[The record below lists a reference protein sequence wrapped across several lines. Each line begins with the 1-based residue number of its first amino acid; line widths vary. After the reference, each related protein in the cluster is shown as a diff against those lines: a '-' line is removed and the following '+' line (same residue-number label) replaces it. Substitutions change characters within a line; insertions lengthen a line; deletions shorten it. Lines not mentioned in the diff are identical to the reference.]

1 MRTLLKNASVFTRDG
16 FIRHDILICDSHV
29 SFDISENEYSADTVY
44 DLNGLLI
51 IPGLCDVHVHLRE
64 PGFSYKETIKTGTE
78 AAAHGGYTAVCAMPN
93 LSPVPSTPENLK
105 IEQDI
110 IDRDALVHVYPFGS
124 ITMERKGSGALSMM
138 EALAPKVCGFS
149 DDGTGV
155 QEESVMRQAMVEAAR
170 LGRVISAHC
179 EDNREL
185 RPGGCIHDGEYARLY
200 NHVGIN
206 SASEWKQVER
216 DVKLAEETGVHYH
229 VCHVSTKESVEIIR
243 EAKKRGVHV
252 TCETGPHYLMFTDM
266 DLKES
271 GDWKMNPPIRDA
283 SDRHALLEGIKDG
296 TIDCIITD
304 HAPHSAEEKAKG
316 LDKSAFGIV
325 GLETCFAAM
334 YQNLVLHDPEHPDQ
348 ANAYSLPE
356 ASHMSEPDEDSGAR
370 RADGQQEDSTTGSE
384 RGNHGV
390 ISLGKL
396 IELMCVKPRRVFG
409 LPGPQYIEDGCVADL
424 SVVDLGKQWIV
435 DPDKFYSMGKSTLFK
450 GMKLQGEIV
459 KTFVSGREAYDRE
472 RGIIN

>member
-29 SFDISENEYSADTVY
+29 SFDIPENEYSADTVY

-93 LSPVPSTPENLK
+93 LNPVPSTSENLK
-105 IEQDI
+105 IEQNI

-124 ITMERKGSGALSMM
+124 ITIERKGSGELSKM

-155 QEESVMRQAMVEAAR
+155 QTEEVMRQAMVEAAR
-170 LGRVISAHC
+170 LGKLISAHC

-185 RPGGCIHDGEYARLY
+185 RPGGCIHDGEYARAHQ
-200 NHVGIN
+200 HVGIN

-243 EAKKRGVHV
+243 QAKKRGVHV

-266 DLKES
+266 DLQES
-271 GDWKMNPPIRDA
+271 GDWKMNPPIRSA
-283 SDRHALLEGIKDG
+283 EDRHALLEGIKDG

-304 HAPHSAEEKAKG
+304 HAPHSAEEKARG

-334 YQNLVLHDPEHPDQ
+334 YEKLVLHDPEKDK
-348 ANAYSLPE
+348 ACT
-356 ASHMSEPDEDSGAR
+356 GAITL
-370 RADGQQEDSTTGSE
+370 E
-384 RGNHGV
+384 
-390 ISLGKL
+390 KL
-396 IELMCVKPRRVFG
+396 LELMCVNPRRVFD
-409 LPGPQYIEDGCVADL
+409 LPGPQYIEDGCDADL
-424 SVVDLGKQWIV
+424 AVVDLGKQWTV

-459 KTFVSGREAYDRE
+459 KTFVGGHEVYDRE
-472 RGIIN
+472 RGIIKEAVCTR